1 MDGKVDKV
9 VVLGAD
15 QDGDSRLV
23 ESAPLAIPLLDAV
36 ESALARQV
44 KHEED
49 GDGVVAHQRQHVDKL
64 ALAAQVPDG
73 KGDFGV
79 ADGNGLLHKVDA
91 QRLDV
96 VLVPAALDVLDHER
110 RLANLRIAHHADLDH
125 DVVAAVGLVARAGP
139 VVVVRRSRRVREAAG
154 RSRQRRGAPDGR
166 CLAAGRVLVV
176 PDAAGEAV
184 VERRRL
190 LVVVAVAVRGVG
202 CAVEA
207 AHDVV
212 GALAHHTRVGV
223 V

>member
-1 MDGKVDKV
+1 M

-15 QDGDSRLV
+15 QDGDGRLV

-36 ESALARQV
+36 ERALARQV

-49 GDGVVAHQRQHVDKL
+49 GDGVVTHQRQHVDKL
-64 ALAAQVPDG
+64 ALATQVPDG
-73 KGDFGV
+73 KGDFSV
-79 ADGNGLLHKVDA
+79 SDGNGLLHKVDA

-139 VVVVRRSRRVREAAG
+139 VVVVRRRRVREAAG
-154 RSRQRRGAPDGR
+154 RSGQRRGASDGR
-166 CLAAGRVLVV
+166 RLAAGRVLVV

-207 AHDVV
+207 AHGVV
-212 GALAHHTRVGV
+212 RALAHHARVGV